1 MSLKDALVSAKL
13 RMLLRAEMAQEQFED
28 STQTDDDAVQYTD
41 TMWDA
46 ATTLVYDVLD
56 LLADDLEFATL
67 DELMAANAQD
77 EDEDGMVNE

>member
-28 STQTDDDAVQYTD
+28 STQTDDDAGQYTD
-41 TMWDA
+41 IMWDA

-77 EDEDGMVNE
+77 EGGMVNE

>member
-13 RMLLRAEMAQEQFED
+13 RMLLRTEMAQG

-67 DELMAANAQD
+67 DELMAANEQD
-77 EDEDGMVNE
+77 EGGMVNE